1 MTNTNAL
8 TREESNALFDLLW
21 QAQKN
26 ADGDDAVLYQRLSD
40 KLDNLVIEGV
50 LETIAECEHTNR
62 KPTDGSGVIE
72 NCLDC
77 GIDLLNVRF
86 I

>member
-1 MTNTNAL
+1 MTNIL

-40 KLDNLVIEGV
+40 KLDNLVTEGA

-62 KPTDGSGVIE
+62 KATDSSGVIE
-72 NCLDC
+72 KCVDC
-77 GIDLLNVRF
+77 GDNFLNVRF
-86 I
+86 A